1 MPYVFCTM
9 LVRNTPSSSCLCGHA
24 LRPLTVLLWGAL
36 PCWWGEVG
44 PIALD
49 GSPRL
54 NRETRASAPRSEKAA
69 ESGCRQGPTTTRL
82 CCQGHAALWHELI
95 DAFLDWIGCLRHG
108 IAWLWLWMALWCF
121 PSLHQAAGGI
131 TRQGNHREHL
141 QARKSRSLFDL
152 SSSDAVVSW
161 YLQSLLLETDRW

>member
-9 LVRNTPSSSCLCGHA
+9 LVRNTG
-24 LRPLTVLLWGAL
+24 TLLGL
-36 PCWWGEVG
+36 SQCSYGEWSVTLSMRRKKQVG

-95 DAFLDWIGCLRHG
+95 DGFLDWIGCLRHG
-108 IAWLWLWMALWCF
+108 IAWLWLWMALRCF